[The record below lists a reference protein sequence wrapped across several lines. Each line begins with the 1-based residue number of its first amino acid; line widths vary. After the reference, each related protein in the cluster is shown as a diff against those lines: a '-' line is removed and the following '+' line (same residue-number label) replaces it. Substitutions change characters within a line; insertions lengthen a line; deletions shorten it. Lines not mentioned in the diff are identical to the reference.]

1 MIELYEFDISGNC
14 HKVRLLLSL
23 LNIPYKSIEI
33 NRLGREQK
41 SVEFLKKNSFGQVP
55 VLKDGDLIIR
65 DSQAILVYLARAY
78 GADEWFPVDAAKTA
92 EITQWLST
100 AANEIAHGPAA
111 LRAHYLT
118 GRAINVQEAEQITR
132 NVLDILNTRL
142 RDHNWLATETITI
155 ADIAIYPYIA
165 LAHQGKIDLTSFT
178 YVENWVER
186 IQTQKGFVTMPGIE
200 LKNLS

>member
-23 LNIPYKSIEI
+23 LNISYQSIEL
-33 NRLGREQK
+33 NRTEREQK
-41 SVEFLKKNSFGQVP
+41 SAEFLAKNSFGQVP

-78 GADEWFPVDAAKTA
+78 GEEKWFPNDAVQAA

-111 LRAHYLT
+111 LRAHHKL
-118 GRAINVQEAEQITR
+118 GRAINLEAANQITQ
-132 NVLDILNTRL
+132 NLLNILEAQL
-142 RDHNWLATETITI
+142 AHKDWLATDNLTI
-155 ADIAIYPYIA
+155 ADIAVYPYIA
-165 LAHQGKIDLTSFT
+165 LANEGKVDLADFPAIRK
-178 YVENWVER
+178 WLGR
-186 IQTQKGFVTMPGIE
+186 IEKLDGFVSMAGIE
-200 LKNLS
+200 LQS

>member
-33 NRLGREQK
+33 DRLGREQK
-41 SVEFLKKNSFGQVP
+41 STEFLGKNSFGQVP
-55 VLKDGDLIIR
+55 VLRDGDLIIR

-78 GADEWFPVDAAKTA
+78 GVNEWFPVDAAKAA

-100 AANEIAHGPAA
+100 AANEIARGPSA
-111 LRAHYLT
+111 LRAHYLM
-118 GRAINVQEAEQITR
+118 GRVINLQEAEQITQSLL
-132 NVLDILNTRL
+132 NILNVRL
-142 RDHNWLATETITI
+142 RDHDWLATNTITI

-165 LAHQGKIDLTSFT
+165 LAHQGKIDLAPFM
-178 YVENWVER
+178 YVENWVRR
-186 IQTQKGFVTMPGIE
+186 IQTLKGFVTMSGIE
-200 LKNLS
+200 